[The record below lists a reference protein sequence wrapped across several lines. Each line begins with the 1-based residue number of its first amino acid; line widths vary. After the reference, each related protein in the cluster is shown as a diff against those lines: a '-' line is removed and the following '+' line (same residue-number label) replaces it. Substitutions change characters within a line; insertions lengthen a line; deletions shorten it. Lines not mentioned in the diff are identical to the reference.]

1 MRLPSRHQ
9 QSGDGSS
16 QPARVARWQAEH
28 KEHSMGRN
36 AGIEG
41 DGYIVEGWG
50 IGAREGYGYAIGV
63 GSSN

>member
-1 MRLPSRHQ
+1 
-9 QSGDGSS
+9 
-16 QPARVARWQAEH
+16 
-28 KEHSMGRN
+28 MGRN

-63 GSSN
+63 WSSN